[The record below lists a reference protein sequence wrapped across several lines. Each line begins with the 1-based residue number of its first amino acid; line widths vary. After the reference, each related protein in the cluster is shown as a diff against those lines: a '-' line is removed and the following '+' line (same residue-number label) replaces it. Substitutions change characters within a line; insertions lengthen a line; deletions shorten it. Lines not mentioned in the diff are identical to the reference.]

1 MWFINPSS
9 MVTSYIDIELSTV
22 ANVVEAKQ
30 VRFEEYF
37 LNNDCEVILTQL

>member
-1 MWFINPSS
+1 MWFIIPSWL
-9 MVTSYIDIELSTV
+9 VTSFIEIVVSTV